1 MIRGEKLM
9 ITMRNLAKLIKILL
23 AKRKKAAVYVS
34 EAPRGDLGYW
44 IPSSIL
50 ATYDCT
56 LEDLHYG

>member
-1 MIRGEKLM
+1 M

-34 EAPRGDLGYW
+34 EARRGDLGYW